1 MTKLSIR
8 GRENGPYM
16 IEAKV
21 RYVDIN
27 GEEQVKT
34 GKTVSLCRCG
44 GSCRKP
50 LCDGAHR
57 KIEFEAPATE
67 VWIAE

>member
-21 RYVDIN
+21 RYIDAD
-27 GEEQVKT
+27 GEEQVT
-34 GKTVSLCRCG
+34 RGKTVSPPDSGRPR
-44 GSCRKP
+44 SPNMSRQ
-50 LCDGAHR
+50 GAWTSPR
-57 KIEFEAPATE
+57 
-67 VWIAE
+67 W

>member
-21 RYVDIN
+21 RYIGAD
-27 GEEQVKT
+27 GEEQVT
-34 GKTVSLCRCG
+34 RGKTVSLCRCG

-50 LCDGAHR
+50 FCDGAHR
-57 KIEFEAPATE
+57 KIEFEATAIE
-67 VWIAE
+67 VWIDG